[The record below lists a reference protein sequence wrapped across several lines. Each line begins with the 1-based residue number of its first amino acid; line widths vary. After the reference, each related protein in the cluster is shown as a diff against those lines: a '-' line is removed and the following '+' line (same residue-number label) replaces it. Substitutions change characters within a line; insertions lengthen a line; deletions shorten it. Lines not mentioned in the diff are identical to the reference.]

1 MQVDSSCDGGAILEV
16 GHYVKG
22 VGRMLPHT
30 LVFLLSFSFQFGH
43 FVVSLSK

>member
-1 MQVDSSCDGGAILEV
+1 MQVNSSCDGGAILEV

-30 LVFLLSFSFQFGH
+30 SVF
-43 FVVSLSK
+43 VIV